1 MSIPP
6 RPLPMVLY
14 DGECG
19 FCTSSMRRWMA
30 AGKGCLEFSSSQS
43 GAGADYGFPADQP
56 MGALHLIEVDGRIR
70 RGAEAVFRMMTLCGS
85 LPGSVASSLY
95 ERMTFFRIISE
106 WGYRRI
112 AERRALLSKIVCR
125 VPNHSSKQ
133 R

>member
-1 MSIPP
+1 
-6 RPLPMVLY
+6 
-14 DGECG
+14 
-19 FCTSSMRRWMA
+19 
-30 AGKGCLEFSSSQS
+30 
-43 GAGADYGFPADQP
+43 

>member
-19 FCTSSMRRWMA
+19 FCSGSLRRWMA
-30 AGKGCLEFSSSQS
+30 VGKGRLEFASSQS
-43 GAGADYGFPADQP
+43 GAGADYGFAMDQP

-95 ERMTFFRIISE
+95 ERATFFRIISE

-112 AERRALLSKIVCR
+112 AERRASLSKIVCR
-125 VPNHSSKQ
+125 VPNDSSKQ